1 MAAAVHVARVAVAG
15 DAAHLPGADDHPPVT
30 EPAGNSH
37 GAAVA
42 GDGVPHDEPALRIA
56 AGVDVD
62 KGAAVADSQQVV
74 EVVAVVE
81 PPGEARGGD
90 PVRRVQ
96 RGGEDGVGADL
107 DDAEEGRLAVAGAE
121 AAEEA
126 AVGDEAAPAGADE
139 GGAGEGGRQRR
150 EAEEDLGEEGFE
162 DRKKVC
168 TIWVAQRKHSL
179 LENEDTFERDEDTFG
194 VSDRFMVKLAM

>member
-15 DAAHLPGADDHPPVT
+15 DAAHLPGADDHPLVT

-37 GAAVA
+37 GVAVA

-96 RGGEDGVGADL
+96 RGGGDGVGADL
-107 DDAEEGRLAVAGAE
+107 DDAEEGRLWRARKRRRKPRSETRRRQRVQTRE
-121 AAEEA
+121 ARGREDGCGGRRRRISERRSSLSS
-126 AVGDEAAPAGADE
+126 
-139 GGAGEGGRQRR
+139 GGAGEVGRWRR
-150 EAEEDLGEEGFE
+150 RIISA
-162 DRKKVC
+162 
-168 TIWVAQRKHSL
+168 
-179 LENEDTFERDEDTFG
+179 
-194 VSDRFMVKLAM
+194 LAVL